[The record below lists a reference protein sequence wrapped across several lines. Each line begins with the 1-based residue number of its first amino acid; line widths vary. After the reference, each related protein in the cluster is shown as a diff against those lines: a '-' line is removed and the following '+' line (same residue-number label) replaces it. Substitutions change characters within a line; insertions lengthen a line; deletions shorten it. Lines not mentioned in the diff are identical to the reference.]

1 MVYTETQSVIITI
14 QKYILLSSLN
24 DSVVSR
30 VTKLGSSAGKGK
42 RFVCSPKR
50 PVHLWG
56 PPSLLL
62 KAYRV
67 SFPEVM
73 S

>member
-1 MVYTETQSVIITI
+1 MVYTEAQSVIITLKKI
-14 QKYILLSSLN
+14 LSSLK
-24 DSVVSR
+24 DSVVSI
-30 VTKLGSSAGKGK
+30 VTKLGSSPGKGK

-50 PVHLWG
+50 PVRLLG

-62 KAYRV
+62 KAYRF

-73 S
+73 L